1 MQFFLINRAND
12 CICLDGGYK
21 MDCYSLNDEYNYDGE
36 LGASYSK
43 EKTIFKV
50 WSPKAEKVV
59 LNFYSEGIGNN
70 LIEKNLM
77 RLQDKGVWSF
87 SKKGN
92 LAGIFY
98 TYEVTINGQTNETQ
112 DIYSKA
118 VGINGY
124 RSMVVN
130 LLETNPDDWDNDK
143 RPYIKNQTDAIIY
156 ELHFRDISMDE
167 NSGIKVKGKFL
178 SLTETGTKNLYG
190 EATGLDHI
198 KELGINAVHILPSFD
213 FGSVDESK
221 INSNE
226 YNWGYDPKNY
236 LVPEGSYSTNPYS
249 GTARIKEMKQMIKA
263 FHNESIAVIMDC
275 VFSHTYEYEHSSF
288 NNLVPNYYYRQD
300 KYGKVIANSQCRND
314 TASERFMFRKY
325 MIDAVTYWA
334 KEYHVDGFRFD
345 LMGLHDIYT
354 MNAIRRDLDKISP
367 SILMYGEGWN
377 LGDEITISDDE
388 KATKVNARKLNSRI
402 AFFNDDMRDG
412 VRGNVFDEKA
422 GGFVNYNAKW
432 LKDDGKTPYSI
443 AELKEQVKFGI
454 VGAVEHDGVD
464 YSKIPYRPK
473 PWASEPTQTVNY
485 VSCHDNNTIWDK
497 INLTNPDKIKH
508 EKIKMD
514 EMAAFIVLT
523 SQGIP
528 FIQSGQ
534 EMLGTKPKLN
544 GGGFA
549 SNSFNSSDLVNRID
563 WWRKHNYKKVVE
575 YYKGLIKLR
584 KEHPAFRMSSKT
596 EIQKNIRFFDT
607 KDSVI
612 GYFIL
617 NNANGD
623 KWREIAVIINASN
636 QDEEVNLKK
645 SEWMVVVKEEKAGID
660 MLDIVHEDSVL
671 VKEKTSMVLVSLKD

>member
-1 MQFFLINRAND
+1 
-12 CICLDGGYK
+12 
-21 MDCYSLNDEYNYDGE
+21 MDSYSLGDEYNYDGE
-36 LGASYSK
+36 LGAIYSK

-59 LNFYSEGIGNN
+59 LNFYSEGTGSN
-70 LIEKNLM
+70 LIEKKLM
-77 RLQDKGVWSF
+77 QFGDNGVWSF
-87 SKKGN
+87 TKKGN

-98 TYEVTINGQTNETQ
+98 TYEVTIDGKTNETQ

-118 VGINGY
+118 VGINGL
-124 RSMVVN
+124 RGMVVN
-130 LLETNPDDWDNDK
+130 LLDTNPDGWDKDK
-143 RPYIKNQTDAIIY
+143 RSYIKNQTDAIIY

-167 NSGIKVKGKFL
+167 NSGIKVKGKFI
-178 SLTETGTKNLYG
+178 SLTENASKNLYG

-198 KELGINAVHILPSFD
+198 KELGVNAVHILPSFD

-221 INSNE
+221 INSNQ

-236 LVPEGSYSTNPYS
+236 LVPEGSYSTNAYS
-249 GTARIKEMKQMIKA
+249 GTVRIKEMKQMIKA
-263 FHNESIAVIMDC
+263 FHNENIAVIMDC

-288 NNLVPNYYYRQD
+288 NNIVPNYYYRQD
-300 KYGKVIANSQCRND
+300 KYGKVIANSQCKND

-345 LMGLHDIYT
+345 LMGLHDIDT
-354 MNAIRRDLDKISP
+354 MNEIRRALDKISP
-367 SILMYGEGWN
+367 DILIYGEGWN
-377 LGDEITISDDE
+377 LGNEVTISDDE
-388 KATKVNARKLNSRI
+388 KATKTNARKLNNRI

-412 VRGNVFDEKA
+412 VRGSVSNEKA
-422 GGFVNYNAKW
+422 GGFINYNSKW
-432 LKDDGKTPYSI
+432 LKGDGKTPYSI
-443 AELKEQVKFGI
+443 AELKEQVKFSI
-454 VGAVEHDGVD
+454 VAAVEHDGVD
-464 YSKIPYRPK
+464 YSKIPCKSK

-485 VSCHDNNTIWDK
+485 VSCHDNNTLWDK
-497 INLTNPDKIKH
+497 INLTKPDIGKH

-563 WWRKHNYKKVVE
+563 WWRKHNYKSVVE

-584 KEHPAFRMSSKT
+584 KEHPAFRMFTKA
-596 EIQKNIRFFDT
+596 EIQKNIKFFDT

-636 QDEEVNLKK
+636 QDEEINLKK
-645 SEWMVVVKEEKAGID
+645 SEWAVVVKEEKAGIE
-660 MLDIVHEDSVL
+660 MLDMVHEDRVL
-671 VKEKTSMVLVSLKD
+671 VNEKTSMVLVNLKK